1 MTDVMQ
7 LTALRLRSR
16 ASRCR
21 QLAQTA
27 YSDGIAEEL
36 CALAEDYEHDASRLE
51 ARLVTAREAV
61 QFGFGLN

>member
-21 QLAQTA
+21 QLAETA
-27 YSDGIAEEL
+27 FSDGIAEEL

-51 ARLVTAREAV
+51 ARLVTAKEAV
-61 QFGFGLN
+61 QYGFSLN